1 MANENSVI
9 QNIIL
14 ENREKLSITG
24 VTDILTFDE
33 DEIVLDTEH
42 GILEIMGSDLK
53 VEKLSL
59 DSGEILARGFIN
71 SVNYAGEKHEK
82 TSGFFKNIF
91 K

>member
-1 MANENSVI
+1 MAHENSAI

-33 DEIVLDTEH
+33 DEIILNTEH
-42 GILEIMGSDLK
+42 GILEIMGTDLK

-71 SVNYAGEKHEK
+71 SINYPGEKHEK
-82 TSGFFKNIF
+82 TSGFFKSMF

>member
-33 DEIVLDTEH
+33 DEIVLDTDN
-42 GILEIMGSDLK
+42 GILEIMGSNLK

-71 SVNYAGEKHEK
+71 SVNYAGEKQEK
-82 TSGFFKNIF
+82 NGGFLKSIF
-91 K
+91 R

>member
-1 MANENSVI
+1 MANEQNII

-14 ENREKLSITG
+14 ENREKLSVTG

-33 DEIVLDTEH
+33 DEIVLDTNN

-59 DSGEILARGFIN
+59 DTGEILARGFIN
-71 SVNYAGEKHEK
+71 SVNYAGEKQQK
-82 TSGFFKNIF
+82 NGGFFKSIF